1 LSVIEA
7 SSMKG
12 NVAIVTG
19 GASGIGAAVARKL
32 VADGGRVA
40 IVDLNE
46 QLGDALAA
54 ELGERALF
62 FKSSVL
68 DEAALEA
75 VGEQVAQKWV
85 SANALVCCAGIPQVP
100 KPVEQFSLQE
110 WSRILES
117 HATGTYAAC
126 RVFGTRM
133 AREGGGAIVN
143 LASVV
148 GVDPGPTLAY
158 GPAKA
163 AVINLTKILAVQW
176 AKSKVRVN
184 AVAPG
189 WTDTPFLRPKER
201 GGKRNIDEIS
211 RVIPMGRLMEPAE
224 IADPIAFLLSDAAR
238 AITGVVLPCDGG
250 FLAGVGW
257 SAYGGFDLVGE
268 KA

>member
-1 LSVIEA
+1 
-7 SSMKG
+7 MKSL
-12 NVAIVTG
+12 VAVVTG

-32 VADGGRVA
+32 VNDGGRVA

-46 QLGDALAA
+46 HLGQALAQ
-54 ELGERALF
+54 ELGERTSF

-68 DEAALEA
+68 DEAALLA
-75 VGEQVAQKWV
+75 IGEQVAQKWG

-100 KPVEQFSLQE
+100 KSVEQFPLQE

-126 RVFGTRM
+126 RVFGSRM

-148 GVDPGPTLAY
+148 GFDPGPTLAY

-176 AKSKVRVN
+176 AKRKVRVN

-201 GGKRNIDEIS
+201 DGKRNTDEIK
-211 RVIPMGRLMEPAE
+211 RVIPMGRLMEPSE
-224 IADPIAFLLSDAAR
+224 IADPIAFLLSEAAR
-238 AITGVVLPCDGG
+238 AITGTVLPCDGG

-257 SAYGGFDLVGE
+257 SAYGGFDLDGE
-268 KA
+268 QT

>member
-1 LSVIEA
+1 
-7 SSMKG
+7 MKSL
-12 NVAIVTG
+12 VAVVTG

-32 VADGGRVA
+32 VNDGGRVA

-46 QLGDALAA
+46 RLGQALAQ
-54 ELGERALF
+54 ELGERTSF

-68 DEAALEA
+68 DEAALLA
-75 VGEQVAQKWV
+75 VGEQVAQKWGA
-85 SANALVCCAGIPQVP
+85 ANALVCCAGIPQVP
-100 KPVEQFSLQE
+100 KSVEQFPLQE

-126 RVFGTRM
+126 RVFGSRM

-148 GVDPGPTLAY
+148 ALDPGPTLAY

-176 AKSKVRVN
+176 AKRKVRVN

-201 GGKRNIDEIS
+201 DGKRNTDEIK
-211 RVIPMGRLMEPAE
+211 RVIPMGRLMEPSE
-224 IADPIAFLLSDAAR
+224 IADPIAFLLSEAAR
-238 AITGVVLPCDGG
+238 AITGTVLPCDGG

-257 SAYGGFDLVGE
+257 SAYGGFDLDGE
-268 KA
+268 QT

>member
-1 LSVIEA
+1 MNSL
-7 SSMKG
+7 
-12 NVAIVTG
+12 VAVVTG
-19 GASGIGAAVARKL
+19 GASGIGAAVARKI
-32 VADGGRVA
+32 VADGGCVA

-46 QLGDALAA
+46 ALGGELAT
-54 ELGERALF
+54 ELGSAALF
-62 FKSSVL
+62 VKASVL
-68 DEAALEA
+68 DETALHT
-75 VGEQVAQKWV
+75 VGDRVAQKWV

-100 KPVEQFSLQE
+100 KPVEQFSLGE

-133 AREGGGAIVN
+133 AREKGGAIVN

-148 GVDPGPTLAY
+148 GIDPGPTLAY

-176 AKSKVRVN
+176 AKSNVRVN

-201 GGKRNIDEIS
+201 GGKRNTDEIS
-211 RVIPMGRLMEPAE
+211 RVIPMGRWMDPAE
-224 IADPIAFLLSDAAR
+224 IADPIAFLLSPSAR
-238 AITGVVLPCDGG
+238 AITGAVLPCDGG

-268 KA
+268 RA

>member
-1 LSVIEA
+1 
-7 SSMKG
+7 MKSL
-12 NVAIVTG
+12 VAVVTG

-32 VADGGRVA
+32 VNDGGRVA

-46 QLGDALAA
+46 PLGQALAQ
-54 ELGERALF
+54 ELGERTSF

-68 DEAALEA
+68 DEAALLA
-75 VGEQVAQKWV
+75 VGEQVSQKWG

-100 KPVEQFSLQE
+100 KSVEQFPLQE

-126 RVFGTRM
+126 RVFGSRM

-148 GVDPGPTLAY
+148 GFDPGPTLAY

-176 AKSKVRVN
+176 AKCKVRVN

-201 GGKRNIDEIS
+201 DGKRNTDEIK
-211 RVIPMGRLMEPAE
+211 RVIPMGRLMEPSE
-224 IADPIAFLLSDAAR
+224 IADPIAFLLSEAAR
-238 AITGVVLPCDGG
+238 AITGTVLPCDGG

-257 SAYGGFDLVGE
+257 SAYGGFDLDGE
-268 KA
+268 QT

>member
-1 LSVIEA
+1 
-7 SSMKG
+7 MKSL
-12 NVAIVTG
+12 VAIVTG

-40 IVDLNE
+40 VVDLNE
-46 QLGDALAA
+46 QLGQALVH
-54 ELGERALF
+54 ELGERTSF
-62 FKSSVL
+62 CKCSVL
-68 DEAALEA
+68 DEAALQA
-75 VGEQVAQKWV
+75 VGEQAAKNWGPV
-85 SANALVCCAGIPQVP
+85 NALVCCAGIPQVP
-100 KPVEQFSLQE
+100 KPAEQFPLQE

-126 RVFGTRM
+126 RVFGSHM

-176 AKSKVRVN
+176 AKSRVRVN

-201 GGKRNIDEIS
+201 DGKRNTDEIK
-211 RVIPMGRLMEPAE
+211 RVIPMGRLMEPSE

-238 AITGVVLPCDGG
+238 AITGTVLPCDGG

-257 SAYGGFDLVGE
+257 SAYGGFDLVGDQT
-268 KA
+268 

>member
-1 LSVIEA
+1 
-7 SSMKG
+7 MKSLIA
-12 NVAIVTG
+12 VVTG

-32 VADGGRVA
+32 VNDGGRVA

-46 QLGDALAA
+46 QLGRALAQ
-54 ELGERALF
+54 ELGECTSF

-68 DEAALEA
+68 DEAGLLA
-75 VGEQVAQKWV
+75 VGEQVAQKWG

-100 KPVEQFSLQE
+100 KSVEQFPLQE

-126 RVFGTRM
+126 RVFGSRM

-148 GVDPGPTLAY
+148 GFDPGPTLAY

-201 GGKRNIDEIS
+201 DGKRNTDEIK
-211 RVIPMGRLMEPAE
+211 RVIPMGRLMEPSE
-224 IADPIAFLLSDAAR
+224 IADPIAFLLSEAAR
-238 AITGVVLPCDGG
+238 AITGTVLPCDGG

-257 SAYGGFDLVGE
+257 SAYGGFDLDGE
-268 KA
+268 QT